1 MKLQNK
7 YKIALVGY
15 RLSGGGSDKVMVN
28 LSLFLEKIGV
38 EVYVITVLDEGNAVH
53 GGSYFSTYQFKKH
66 NGIFGRFTRLKG
78 LYTFFKTH
86 SFDFIIDF
94 RFRTKSLQEFII
106 NKIIYRAQVIY
117 TIHSW
122 AVNHYIP
129 ENKKIAKAI
138 YGDSFALVCVAK
150 AIETKLKEAYDFK
163 QLYSIYNSFI
173 DYEFLNSTENNVEN
187 NSKTILFV
195 GQLENKTKQLHH
207 LLEAFKQS
215 SLQKKGVVVKICGSG
230 ILESYYNKMT
240 QELGLEK
247 HVEFLG
253 FKQPPYQEMLQA
265 KFLVLCSAYEGFP
278 NVLIEALNC
287 NLPVVSYDLKSGP
300 AEIIKHEQNG
310 LLVKNQNINAL
321 ANSLTVFFK
330 NEELYNHCRK
340 NAKRSVEKFE
350 INEIGKQWIKILKLE

>member
-38 EVYVITVLDEGNAVH
+38 EVYVITVLDEGSVMH
-53 GGSYFSTYQFKKH
+53 GGNYFSTHQFKKSK
-66 NGIFGRFTRLKG
+66 GIFGRFTRLKG
-78 LYTFFKTH
+78 LYSFFKTH

-94 RFRTKSLQEFII
+94 RFRTKSLQEFFI
-106 NKIIYRAQVIY
+106 NRIIYKAPIVY

-129 ENKKIAKAI
+129 DNKKIAKAI
-138 YGDSFALVCVAK
+138 YAGSYALVCVAK
-150 AIETKLKEAYDFK
+150 AIEIKLKDIYDFT
-163 QLYSIYNSFI
+163 QIHTIYNSFI
-173 DYEFLNSTENNVEN
+173 HDEFSNYTADNIEN

-195 GQLENKTKQLHH
+195 GQLENNTKQLHH
-207 LLEAFKQS
+207 LLEAFKLS
-215 SLQKKGVVVKICGSG
+215 GLQKEGVIIKICGSG
-230 ILESYYNKMT
+230 ILENYYTKKT
-240 QELGLEK
+240 IELGLEK
-247 HVEFLG
+247 YVEFLG
-253 FKQPPYQEMLQA
+253 FKQPPYQEMVNS

-300 AEIIKHEQNG
+300 SEIVKHQQNG
-310 LLVKNQNINAL
+310 LLVKNQDINAL
-321 ANSLTVFFK
+321 ADSLTVFFR
-330 NEELYNHCRK
+330 NNELYKYCRK
-340 NAKRSVEKFE
+340 NAKRSVENFE
-350 INEIGKQWIKILKLE
+350 INEIGKQWIKLLKLK